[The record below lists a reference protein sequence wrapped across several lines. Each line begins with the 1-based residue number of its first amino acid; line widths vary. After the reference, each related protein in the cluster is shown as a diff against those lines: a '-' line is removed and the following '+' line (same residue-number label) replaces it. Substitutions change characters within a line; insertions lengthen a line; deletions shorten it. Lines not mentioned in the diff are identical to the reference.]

1 MSDSQAAERRRPTGR
16 RPIRE
21 QLSHAARIA
30 EMMMGLPAGR
40 ASDFLPVQPEV
51 LRLGV
56 GLSLSTGR
64 LRALLRTFRLQ
75 APQTELS
82 LAALPREEI
91 VRRVKSGDLDIG
103 FVSRGEP
110 SKTIKVEDLWSEGLF
125 AVLSATHPLARGN
138 AIDPASLAGEVLL
151 TTRLDLDAPER
162 LLAETLSSVPNLALR
177 PIEADRE
184 TVFNMV
190 ALGFGMAF
198 TSASALGAYY
208 PGIVYRPL
216 LGCGGAVRYAALWRD
231 DNRHA
236 ALPDFV
242 KIARAMSERR
252 EISR

>member
-1 MSDSQAAERRRPTGR
+1 VSDAQAAERRRPAGR

-64 LRALLRTFRLQ
+64 LRALLRTYRLQ
-75 APQTELS
+75 SPEVELG
-82 LAALPREEI
+82 LAALPRDEI
-91 VRRVKSGDLDIG
+91 VRRVKSGDLDVG

-110 SKTIKVEDLWSEGLF
+110 SRAFKVEELWSEGLF
-125 AVLSATHPLARGN
+125 VVLAATHPLARHN

-151 TTRLDLDAPER
+151 TTCLDLDAPEQ
-162 LLAETLSSVPNLALR
+162 LLTETLPSAPTLALQ
-177 PIEADRE
+177 PVEADRE
-184 TVFNMV
+184 TLFNMV
-190 ALGFGMAF
+190 ALGFGVAF

-236 ALPDFV
+236 ALPGFV
-242 KIARAMSERR
+242 KIARAMAERP
-252 EISR
+252 EASR